1 MDSFR
6 SDRRHR
12 HMLGFAACHGHWQTL
27 IILSDS
33 IKHACDSMARL
44 PNTLGKRQSKDSSF
58 KVVEDALS
66 V

>member
-1 MDSFR
+1 
-6 SDRRHR
+6 
-12 HMLGFAACHGHWQTL
+12 MLGFDACHGHWQTL